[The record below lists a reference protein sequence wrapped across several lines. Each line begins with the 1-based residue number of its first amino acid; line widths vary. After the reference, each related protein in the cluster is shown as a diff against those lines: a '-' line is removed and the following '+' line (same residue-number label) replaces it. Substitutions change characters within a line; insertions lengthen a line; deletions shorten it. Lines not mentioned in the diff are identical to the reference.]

1 MKLSQLVTS
10 AFIRV
15 LNKLWLAGF
24 ALVLSSSLNA
34 QELSKLPY
42 VPTPQIVVD
51 EMLKLAGV
59 TAKDF
64 VIDLGSGDGRM
75 IITAARNFQRQRRRR
90 RHRCEASELVQQTGD
105 VRRRRRSR

>member
-1 MKLSQLVTS
+1 MKWGYYGSGLLGTYMKLSQLVTS

-15 LNKLWLAGF
+15 LNKLWLTGF

-59 TAKDF
+59 TA
-64 VIDLGSGDGRM
+64 
-75 IITAARNFQRQRRRR
+75 
-90 RHRCEASELVQQTGD
+90 
-105 VRRRRRSR
+105 

>member
-51 EMLKLAGV
+51 EMLKLAV
-59 TAKDF
+59 
-64 VIDLGSGDGRM
+64 S
-75 IITAARNFQRQRRRR
+75 RRKILSSISVP
-90 RHRCEASELVQQTGD
+90 AMAG
-105 VRRRRRSR
+105 